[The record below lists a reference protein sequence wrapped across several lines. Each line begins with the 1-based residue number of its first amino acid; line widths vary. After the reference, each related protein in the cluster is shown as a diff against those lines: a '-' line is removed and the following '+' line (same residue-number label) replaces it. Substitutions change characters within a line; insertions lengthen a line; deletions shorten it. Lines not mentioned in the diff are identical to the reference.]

1 MSSGDDVRLRNS
13 VLGIGSLLAV
23 LLAAVAVLAP
33 GAVPLPPPVRA
44 VLTTLPPGVVLAML
58 VFVGVVL
65 LLVRSRG
72 SRADPPEPLVE
83 REVPTARATEL
94 GSEFDDRLATAT
106 DLDAD
111 RARRLTARESVEATV
126 RDSAVEAYALD
137 AGVDREAAARAVES
151 GAWTEDRRASALVGG
166 PGAPSPSRL
175 RWLLDLLL
183 TGSAYRR
190 RVRHA
195 VAEVERLLAGDPGEG
210 GGDDGDQATETLA
223 DGAGAGDGGASA

>member
-1 MSSGDDVRLRNS
+1 MSDRDDVRLRNS

-23 LLAAVAVLAP
+23 LLAAVAVLEP

-44 VLTTLPPGVVLAML
+44 VLTTLPPGVVLAVL
-58 VFVGVVL
+58 AFVGVVL

-72 SRADPPEPLVE
+72 SRAAPPEPLVE
-83 REVPTARATEL
+83 REEPTARATEL
-94 GSEFDDRLATAT
+94 GSEFDARLATAT

-126 RDSAVEAYALD
+126 RDIAVEAYALD
-137 AGVDREAAARAVES
+137 ADVDHEAAARAVET

-166 PGAPSPSRL
+166 PEAPSPSRL

-183 TGSAYRR
+183 TGSAYQR

-195 VAEVERLLAGDPGEG
+195 VAEVDRLLVGDPSDSS
-210 GGDDGDQATETLA
+210 DDTGRATDA
-223 DGAGAGDGGASA
+223 DGAGAGDGGVSA